1 MFKIE
6 LVFIPSPLSKTF
18 PPFYLLSHWWHH
30 YPVIQARNLGVI
42 LNFPLSF
49 PLHIC
54 DLQLQLNLFNIFFKF
69 QHLQC
74 PCSGLIISHLEYYN
88 RLLSLLVTCHLSF
101 SFKIILHIANI
112 QVRPH
117 HLSAWSS
124 SMFSHCTIDKV

>member
-88 RLLSLLVTCHLSF
+88 RLLSLPSVLCFLLTINYTTDGSTHGTRDYWSDSGSNSGPNIFLV
-101 SFKIILHIANI
+101 
-112 QVRPH
+112 
-117 HLSAWSS
+117 
-124 SMFSHCTIDKV
+124 